1 MSSKASKSLIGAF
14 VIGAVA
20 LGTIA
25 VMVFGGGRLFEK
37 KNKIIMFFDGSVKGL
52 DTGAP
57 IVFRGVKLGQVTE
70 IFIEARAEDLKVR
83 IPVFGEIYEGRVRR
97 WGEDIAQQA
106 DPERYWPILIDKG
119 LRAQLQMQ
127 SLVTGKLQINLDYFP
142 DTDPRFVKKR
152 RLEDFFEVPT
162 IQSQLDKFRQTFEN
176 LPIGEI
182 FAKLSRTLDG
192 IEKVVNDPDIME
204 TVRDVRAAVA
214 DARKLLNNADGWV
227 GTIGSNAHE
236 WIAAVGEGA
245 HQTLGDIQGLV
256 KNADA
261 QIDPLAK
268 NANSAMK
275 AAKRA
280 FRQGEKTLAFKGGKP
295 EKIADSF
302 TGAADAFRD
311 TLIAAKPAVVKA
323 EAAIENI
330 RSITDKDS
338 PDRRHFN
345 NMLRELSAAARSIRQ
360 WADYLE
366 RHPEALLRGKGGTTR
381 R

>member
-20 LGTIA
+20 LGAIA
-25 VMVFGGGRLFEK
+25 VVIFGGGRLFEK
-37 KNKIIMFFDGSVKGL
+37 KNRIIMFFDGSVKGL
-52 DTGAP
+52 DIGAP

-70 IFIEARAEDLKVR
+70 VFIEARSEDLKIR
-83 IPVFGEIYEGRVRR
+83 IPVFGEIYEGQVQQ
-97 WGEDIAQQA
+97 WGEDTDQQA
-106 DPERYWPILIDKG
+106 DPERYMPLLIDKG

-142 DTDPRFVKKR
+142 DTEPRFVKKR
-152 RLEDFFEVPT
+152 RLKDYFEVPT
-162 IQSQLDKFRQTFEN
+162 IKSQLDKLRKTFEG
-176 LPIGEI
+176 LPIAEVFG
-182 FAKLSRTLDG
+182 KLSRTLDG
-192 IEKVVNDPDIME
+192 IEKVVNDPDIMA

-227 GTIGSNAHE
+227 GTIGE
-236 WIAAVGEGA
+236 DTRGFIGAVGADA

-268 NANSAMK
+268 NANSAIT

-295 EKIADSF
+295 EKIANSF

-311 TLIAAKPAVVKA
+311 TLIAAKPAVIKA

-338 PDRRHFN
+338 PDRRQIN
-345 NMLRELSAAARSIRQ
+345 TMLKELSAAARSIRQ